1 MYIHFCLYACVMF
14 SMHRY
19 FLKNEQE
26 SVTDDYDSHMVV
38 SVIRILT
45 GKRILIFS

>member
-1 MYIHFCLYACVMF
+1 MF

-38 SVIRILT
+38 SVILT
-45 GKRILIFS
+45 GKIILIFS